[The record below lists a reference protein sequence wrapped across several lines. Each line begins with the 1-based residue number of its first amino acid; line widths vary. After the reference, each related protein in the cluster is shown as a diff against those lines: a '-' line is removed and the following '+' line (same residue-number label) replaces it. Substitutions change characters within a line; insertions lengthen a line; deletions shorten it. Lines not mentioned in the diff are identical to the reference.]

1 MRAFDARLLSILRTE
16 TAMEHTLRTDP
27 EERLRFAERTAC
39 GILEKRMGRKL
50 NYNVAVTRRVRWG
63 NMTLRSVLSSSRS
76 FWKSC
81 AEG

>member
-39 GILEKRMGRKL
+39 GILDKRIERKL
-50 NYNVAVTRRVRWG
+50 NYNVSVTRLIISSV
-63 NMTLRSVLSSSRS
+63 TLPDKKIEQLP
-76 FWKSC
+76 
-81 AEG
+81 E